1 MHVEST
7 IELVAGM
14 RAAQRRSRL
23 RYAGP
28 LLGVVAGMA
37 VIGALESRRGS
48 VQEVG
53 TAITPPAGVDI
64 VSYPLPEA
72 CSLADLS
79 ARLWQGEV
87 SATEI
92 LHYNPAI
99 QDTTARLDAGTVVD
113 VPNYRDFPVEELA
126 VPPAFRRQR

>member
-1 MHVEST
+1 MQVETT

-23 RYAGP
+23 RNVWP
-28 LLGVVAGMA
+28 LLGILAGMA
-37 VIGALESRRGS
+37 VVVALESRKGP

-53 TAITPPAGVDI
+53 TAGFPPPDVDI

-72 CSLADLS
+72 CSLAELS

-87 SATEI
+87 SATEV
-92 LHYNPAI
+92 LRYNPAI
-99 QDTTARLDAGTVVD
+99 PDTTTKLDAGTIVD
-113 VPNYRDFPVEELA
+113 VPNHRDFPVEELA
-126 VPPAFRRQR
+126 VPPAFRRRR